1 MLLFETNQ
9 GAVMSRGTQ
18 VQSVQEVVR
27 IRSTRLFGGAF
38 WAGVAGTLALG
49 VAGCAHYLGNHSAA
63 SATTAKNTAP
73 TAEPENAGTPP
84 RVRLLTSQQYVN
96 VIADIFGSD
105 IKSGTPI
112 PPMRRTDGLLET
124 GAAEVGVTT
133 GQVMQLQRSAGAVA
147 AQVVDNGNLDTQA
160 PAHRDYLVPCKP
172 KSVTAPDDS
181 CAAKFIRST
190 GRLLFRRPLGNDKV
204 KELTGRAHR
213 AAADLK
219 DFYAGLSSVLEGML
233 VDPTVL
239 MIIDRTEPDPQHPG
253 RQRLDAFSLASR
265 LSFFLWNS
273 APDDAVLKAAE
284 SGEINTPAGRAR
296 VVDMMLAEPRLE
308 NGVRAFFDDMFAFDD
323 FDTLSKDGTV
333 YPKVSGTTL
342 KDARE
347 QTLRTVYDHLIVR
360 DRDYRD
366 LFTTRDTFISP
377 ALASVYQAPA
387 VPGWLPYEFPENS
400 PRIGILSE
408 VSFLAV
414 HSHPARSSP
423 TLRGKALREILLCQ
437 KVPSP
442 PPNVDFSVIED
453 PKAVFHTA
461 RERLTAHRANPV
473 CAGCHKITDPIGLAL
488 ESFDGGGQFR
498 TTERGATIDTS
509 GSLDGK
515 NFKDAVGLAEAV
527 HDHPALPTCLVKR
540 LYSYGV
546 GGPLTAADNPELTYL
561 DKRFADAGYRV
572 PDLLRAIALSTA
584 FSEVAATPAQPPPVK
599 TASVQTMQP
608 AAK

>member
-1 MLLFETNQ
+1 
-9 GAVMSRGTQ
+9 
-18 VQSVQEVVR
+18 VQSVRKVLQAR
-27 IRSTRLFGGAF
+27 PTGLFGGAS
-38 WAGVAGTLALG
+38 WAAVAGAVALG
-49 VAGCAHYLGNHSAA
+49 IAGCTHYLGNHRPDGGAA
-63 SATTAKNTAP
+63 
-73 TAEPENAGTPP
+73 TAENLGPADAGTPP

-96 VIADIFGSD
+96 VVADIFGSD
-105 IKSGTPI
+105 IKPGTPI

-133 GQVMQLQRSAGAVA
+133 GQVMQLQRTAAAVA
-147 AQVVDNGNLDTQA
+147 AQVVDNGNLDTQV

-172 KSVTAPDDS
+172 KSVTAPDDA

-190 GRLLFRRPLGNDKV
+190 GRLLFRRPLSNDKV
-204 KELTGRAHR
+204 KELTGRAHH
-213 AAADLK
+213 AAEDLK

-233 VDPTVL
+233 VDPMVL
-239 MIIDRTEPDPQHPG
+239 MIVDRTEPDPQHPG
-253 RQRLDAFSLASR
+253 KQRLDAFSLASR
-265 LSFFLWNS
+265 LSFLLWNS

-296 VVDMMLAEPRLE
+296 VVDMMLADPRLE

-323 FDTLSKDGTV
+323 FETLSKDGTV

-342 KDARE
+342 SDARE

-360 DRDYRD
+360 NRDYRD

-377 ALASVYQAPA
+377 ALASVYQTPA
-387 VPGWLPYEFPENS
+387 VPGWVPYEFPPNS
-400 PRIGILSE
+400 PRIGVLSE
-408 VSFLAV
+408 ISFLAV

-442 PPNVDFSVIED
+442 PPNVDFSIVED

-461 RERLTAHRANPV
+461 RERLTAHRSNPV

-488 ESFDGGGQFR
+488 EDFDGGGQFR
-498 TTERGATIDTS
+498 TTERGAPIDTS

-515 NFKDAVGLAEAV
+515 DFKDAVGLAQAV

-540 LYSYGV
+540 LYSYGI
-546 GGPLTAADNPELTYL
+546 GGPLTQADNPELTYL

-584 FSEVAATPAQPPPVK
+584 FSQVSATPPAPPPPAK
-599 TASVQTMQP
+599 TASVQTQQP
-608 AAK
+608 AAR